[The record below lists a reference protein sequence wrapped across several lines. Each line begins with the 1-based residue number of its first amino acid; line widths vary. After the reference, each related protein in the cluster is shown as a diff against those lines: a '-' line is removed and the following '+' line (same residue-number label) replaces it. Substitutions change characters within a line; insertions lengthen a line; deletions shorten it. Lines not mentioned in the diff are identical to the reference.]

1 MKTLTSKEM
10 LNAMDAAL
18 AEVDRQLSTGEL
30 DQSGRF
36 WSDEELAA
44 GAAMG
49 RLPERKKSAEVPAA

>member
-10 LNAMDAAL
+10 LDAMDAAL
-18 AEVDRQLSTGEL
+18 AEVDRKLAAGEL

-44 GAAMG
+44 GAATG
-49 RLPERKKSAEVPAA
+49 KSVKPPRESEPSAA